1 MSLYDHDFYQRDR
14 QQNDTPG
21 KCLDRMVDAI
31 LDSDE
36 ITLYDKVQDFWY
48 QEWELSML
56 KDPGEK
62 DVLRYALKAC
72 LVEKMVEIW
81 GMPPKNKKDF
91 APLWCKN
98 VSAYEAGFLVIEERY
113 KKYFIEEMSP
123 VFQKRNIFA
132 PKDYLFFV

>member
-1 MSLYDHDFYQRDR
+1 MSLYDPNFY
-14 QQNDTPG
+14 QNDTPD

-31 LDSDE
+31 LNRDE
-36 ITLYDKVQDFWY
+36 ITLFDEVQYFWR
-48 QEWELSML
+48 QKWELSTIE
-56 KDPGEK
+56 DPGEK
-62 DVLRYALKAC
+62 DALRYALKAC

-98 VSAYEAGFLVIEERY
+98 VSAYEAGFSVIKEQH
-113 KKYFIEEMSP
+113 KKYFIEEISS

-132 PKDYLFFV
+132 PRDYLFFV